1 MRVLVVDDHEF
12 VRRGVRSLL
21 LSQSNYEVCGEAVDG
36 QDALEKA
43 RELKPDVIV
52 MDVSMPKLNGLEAT
66 RLIRSMLPDSEVLIL
81 SQHESSQM
89 LKEAVKAG
97 ARGYVV
103 KSSISKDL
111 LTALADVG
119 QHKPFFDASIP
130 EGANRSGHID
140 AQEVLQRSAAL
151 EQALRESEELYRSTF
166 DLAAVGIA
174 HVSPDGQWLRVN
186 KKLCKIVGYSEEEL
200 FEMRFQDITHPDD
213 LGTDVAEAEKVRT
226 GALDTYST
234 EKRYIRKDGALVWV
248 NLTVSGARHPSGEL
262 KHFISVVEDIT
273 ERKAAEE
280 AQRASEARLELALD
294 ASNTALFEW
303 DIEKQTGEW
312 NPQMAAIYA
321 FQPESECITAEEWS
335 GLFHSEDVNRLRA
348 DAERFLAD
356 TCKKQFDFEF
366 RTSKPDGETKWI
378 RSHGR
383 IVRDVNGKAVRL
395 IGTHTDIT
403 DRKRVEQALRESEQR
418 YRTVTDASPVMVWMS
433 GTDRLCYYFNK
444 GWLDFVGRTLEQE
457 SGNGW
462 TKNVHPDDFDRCLQM
477 YFTNFDARRPFEMEY
492 RLRHHTGEYRWIF
505 DRGVPRYAPDGTF
518 EGYVGGCLDIHAQ
531 KAGAQKVRTADE
543 TCA

>member
-21 LSQSNYEVCGEAVDG
+21 LSQSDYEVCGEAVDG

-111 LTALADVG
+111 LTALADVS

-130 EGANRSGHID
+130 NDANRSSHID

-186 KKLCKIVGYSEEEL
+186 KKLCKIVGYSQEEL
-200 FEMRFQDITHPDD
+200 LKMRFQDITHPDD
-213 LGTDVAEAEKVRT
+213 LGTDLAEAEKVRT

-234 EKRYIRKDGALVWV
+234 EKRYIRKDGSLVWV
-248 NLTVSGARHPSGEL
+248 NLTVSGARHASGEL
-262 KHFISVVEDIT
+262 KRFISVVDDIT
-273 ERKAAEE
+273 DRKVAEE

-294 ASNTALFEW
+294 ASKTALFEW
-303 DIEKQTGEW
+303 DIEKGSGKW
-312 NPQMAAIYA
+312 NPQMTAIYG
-321 FQPESECITAEEWS
+321 FQPKGEYITAEEWS
-335 GLFHSEDVNRLRA
+335 GLFHSEDVNRLREE
-348 DAERFLAD
+348 AERFLAD
-356 TCKKQFDFEF
+356 KDNKQFHFEF
-366 RTSKPDGETKWI
+366 RTSKSEGDSKWVL
-378 RSHGR
+378 SHGR
-383 IVRDVNGKAVRL
+383 VVRDAKGKAVRL

-418 YRTVTDASPVMVWMS
+418 FRLITDVSPIMVWMS
-433 GTDRLCYYFNK
+433 GIDKLCHYFNK

-462 TKNVHPDDFDRCLQM
+462 AENVHPDDFDRCLQT
-477 YFTNFDARRPFEMEY
+477 YVANFDARRLFEMEY
-492 RLRHHTGEYRWIF
+492 RLRHHTGEYRWIY
-505 DRGVPRYAPDGTF
+505 DRGVPRYAPDGRF

-531 KAGAQKVRTADE
+531 KAVAEKVPTADE

>member
-130 EGANRSGHID
+130 EGANRSSHID

-151 EQALRESEELYRSTF
+151 ERALRESEELYRSTF

-174 HVSPDGQWLRVN
+174 HVSPNGQCLRVN

-200 FEMRFQDITHPDD
+200 FKMRLQEITHPAD
-213 LGTDVAEAEKVRT
+213 LRTDVALAEELRT
-226 GALDTYST
+226 GALDTYSM

-280 AQRASEARLELALD
+280 AQRASEARLELALE
-294 ASNTALFEW
+294 ASKTALFEW
-303 DIEKQTGEW
+303 DIEKQTGKW
-312 NPQMAAIYA
+312 NPQMAAIYG
-321 FQPESECITAEEWS
+321 FQPKSECITAEEWS

-348 DAERFLAD
+348 DAEGFLAD
-356 TCKKQFDFEF
+356 KHKKQFDFEF

-433 GTDRLCYYFNK
+433 GTDKLCYYFNK

-477 YFTNFDARRPFEMEY
+477 YVTNFDARRPFELEY

-531 KAGAQKVRTADE
+531 KAVAQKVTADE